1 MAGLLP
7 LWEKSDL
14 VTQTNVII
22 RKVKFDIT
30 LKPCYKYIIY
40 DEKGVVNNKI
50 KKRLYNKCWGK
61 QVEPT
66 KKTRKK
72 VEHIWKETVKMEMS
86 RYHKRRL
93 QYAL

>member
-1 MAGLLP
+1 MLKKAFKAAWSKTIPIMAGFLFLGF
-7 LWEKSDL
+7 S
-14 VTQTNVII
+14 
-22 RKVKFDIT
+22 
-30 LKPCYKYIIY
+30 Y
-40 DEKGVVNNKI
+40 GVYMNG
-50 KKRLYNKCWGK
+50 LYNKCWGK
-61 QVEPT
+61 QAEPT

>member
-1 MAGLLP
+1 M
-7 LWEKSDL
+7 
-14 VTQTNVII
+14 
-22 RKVKFDIT
+22 IT
-30 LKPCYKYIIY
+30 GKKY
-40 DEKGVVNNKI
+40 
-50 KKRLYNKCWGK
+50 RLYNKCWGK

>member
-1 MAGLLP
+1 MC
-7 LWEKSDL
+7 
-14 VTQTNVII
+14 
-22 RKVKFDIT
+22 F
-30 LKPCYKYIIY
+30 
-40 DEKGVVNNKI
+40 
-50 KKRLYNKCWGK
+50 RLYNKCWGK

>member
-1 MAGLLP
+1 MPRTDGL
-7 LWEKSDL
+7 KS
-14 VTQTNVII
+14 VRGFAVCNY
-22 RKVKFDIT
+22 F
-30 LKPCYKYIIY
+30 
-40 DEKGVVNNKI
+40 
-50 KKRLYNKCWGK
+50 RLYNKCWGK
-61 QVEPT
+61 QAEPT